1 MRSAGSFPSRIG
13 ADASLRYQ
21 QEVGMKR
28 LAHLVVA
35 AVLGV
40 PPPVFAQT
48 EIGVGIFTF
57 MSGPPAAYGMP
68 GRNAAELMIE
78 TINAA
83 GGVEGL
89 KLRPVFVDEAQGGA
103 AVVSEFRR
111 LAGDAGILVNVAAL
125 SSANCL
131 ALAPI
136 AEQLK
141 MPMLSWNCDTHQL
154 FLKDKYEYVYR
165 TNSSTIPE
173 FLAYAI
179 YLLEKKPDVRRVAII
194 NPDYAFGHDAGAIF
208 KAALKAF
215 KPDVEVVAELYPKL
229 GTPNFQTEISRI
241 VAARPDV
248 VFSNLWGADLENFVR
263 QSLPRGLFSSS
274 QVVLALGETILQR
287 IELPDGVIVGVLGDG
302 WWMSPTAQANPH
314 TRDFVKAYRERYGEY
329 PVFPSFKM
337 ANSIL
342 ALEKTLRDAGKATGG
357 RPTREAIVQAVKG
370 LDIETYTGTL
380 KLREDNDGLV
390 DQIVGVTGKTSEH
403 PFPIIAEMARYPA
416 AKVTPPPRTEPIAW
430 ISGLTKDFFADLP
443 KPGSHK

>member
-1 MRSAGSFPSRIG
+1 
-13 ADASLRYQ
+13 
-21 QEVGMKR
+21 MKR
-28 LAHLVVA
+28 LAHLALA
-35 AVLGV
+35 ALIGSAA
-40 PPPVFAQT
+40 PALAQG
-48 EIGVGIFTF
+48 EVGVGIFTF
-57 MSGPPAAYGMP
+57 LSGPPAAYGMP
-68 GRNAAELMIE
+68 GRNAAELMIDR
-78 TINAA
+78 INAG
-83 GGVEGL
+83 GGVEGVKL
-89 KLRPVFVDEAQGGA
+89 KPIFVDEAQGGA

-111 LAGDAGILVNVAAL
+111 LAGDDSVLVNVAAL

-131 ALAPI
+131 ALAPV

-179 YLLEKKPDVRRVAII
+179 YLLEKKPDIRRVAII
-194 NPDYAFGHDAGAIF
+194 NPDYAFGHDAAAIF

-215 KPDVEVVAELYPKL
+215 KPDVEVVVELFPKL

-263 QSLPRGLFSSS
+263 QALPRGLFSSS

-302 WWMSPTAQANPH
+302 WWLSPTAQANPR
-314 TRDFVKAYRERYGEY
+314 TRDFVKAYRERYNEY

-342 ALEKTLRDAGKATGG
+342 ALEKTLREAVKATGG
-357 RPTREAIVQAVKG
+357 KPTRDAIVKAVKD
-370 LDIETYTGTL
+370 LDMQTYTGTL

-390 DQIVGVTGKTSEH
+390 DQIVGVTRKTPEH
-403 PFPIIAEMARYPA
+403 PFPIIADMARYPA
-416 AKVTPPPRTEPIAW
+416 PKVTPPPRTDPIAW
-430 ISGLTKDFFADLP
+430 IGGLKKDFLADLP
-443 KPGSHK
+443 KPGSYK

>member
-1 MRSAGSFPSRIG
+1 
-13 ADASLRYQ
+13 
-21 QEVGMKR
+21 
-28 LAHLVVA
+28 
-35 AVLGV
+35 
-40 PPPVFAQT
+40 
-48 EIGVGIFTF
+48 
-57 MSGPPAAYGMP
+57 
-68 GRNAAELMIE
+68 
-78 TINAA
+78 
-83 GGVEGL
+83 
-89 KLRPVFVDEAQGGA
+89 
-103 AVVSEFRR
+103 
-111 LAGDAGILVNVAAL
+111 
-125 SSANCL
+125 
-131 ALAPI
+131 
-136 AEQLK
+136 

-154 FLKDKYEYVYR
+154 FLKEKYEYVYR